1 MRGSHSS
8 TNSGDVRDSDFMFDL
23 DGFEDGRSAYQ
34 PNQPISDVDESDSEG
49 KRTIFQKKDD
59 VLSSFLLV
67 SDPSYKRGTGAVQI
81 SRQYGRQASLNIAKS
96 LPISIPDVM
105 SQFRGSEDDDLDEE
119 QEDNVDIAAS
129 MQKLAKSV
137 HGDAVFGDL
146 PTRPRFS
153 TQI

>member
-1 MRGSHSS
+1 VKVEKKSNP
-8 TNSGDVRDSDFMFDL
+8 TNSNDT
-23 DGFEDGRSAYQ
+23 
-34 PNQPISDVDESDSEG
+34 ES
-49 KRTIFQKKDD
+49 
-59 VLSSFLLV
+59 LCSSFA
-67 SDPSYKRGTGAVQI
+67 DPSYKRDGTAAVQI

-105 SQFRGSEDDDLDEE
+105 SQFRGSDEDDLDEE

-146 PTRPRFS
+146 PTRARFS